1 MPRAMHS
8 CGTVEMIPIVIVFL
22 NAFQKKWFVNRLR

>member
-8 CGTVEMIPIVIVFL
+8 CGTVEMIPIVIVL
-22 NAFQKKWFVNRLR
+22 RKAFQKNWLVNRLR

>member
-8 CGTVEMIPIVIVFL
+8 WGTVEMIPIVIVL
-22 NAFQKKWFVNRLR
+22 RSAFQKNWLVNRLR

>member
-8 CGTVEMIPIVIVFL
+8 CGTVEMIPIEMVL
-22 NAFQKKWFVNRLR
+22 RKAFQKKSLLSRLR